1 MDGPARRGGLGAARR
16 SPPDLDFRVVFD
28 SAPVS
33 QLLLDPELVI
43 VAVSDAYLRD
53 TLTTRAQIL
62 GRGIFDVFPDDP
74 GDPNSSGSN
83 MRASV
88 DRVRR
93 RGVTD
98 TMAVQK
104 HSVRRPEA
112 AGGGFEVR
120 YWSPVNSPVP
130 GPRGALYILHRVQNV
145 TEYVRRAEEQT
156 EEQGQTAGLR
166 QRAQHMEA
174 EILARSG
181 ELRDANAALQAAND
195 AKNEFLSRVSHEL
208 RTPLNAVLGF
218 GELLSLGDITSEHSE
233 WVTMILKAGRHLLHL
248 LDDVLDISRIEAGHL
263 SLSLEAVPVA
273 DVVADALD
281 LVRPLAS
288 ARSVRLAPTPAMP
301 ASQYVLADHQRLRQV
316 LLNLLSNAVKYN
328 RPAGAVTT
336 AVQPVPGGRVRIS
349 VTDTG
354 HGISQHALGKL
365 FTPFERLD
373 AARTGIEGTGL
384 GLALSRHL
392 IQTMGGTAGVTSTL
406 GMGSTFWVELPATE
420 PVTVALRAVESDAVV
435 TSRAYAGAKTVLY
448 VEDMIEN
455 VRLVEQ
461 ILKRRPSITLISA
474 MLAGVALDLA
484 RQHHP
489 DLILL
494 DVHLPDM
501 NGGEVIRRLRAHQ
514 ATAAIPVV
522 ILSADATRRQTDD
535 LLAAGAGAYLTKPI
549 RVRELLQTID
559 DVLGEP
565 SPAPVPSAVAR

>member
-1 MDGPARRGGLGAARR
+1 VNDAVELTRLMADGA
-16 SPPDLDFRVVFD
+16 
-28 SAPVS
+28 
-33 QLLLDPELVI
+33 
-43 VAVSDAYLRD
+43 
-53 TLTTRAQIL
+53 
-62 GRGIFDVFPDDP
+62 
-74 GDPNSSGSN
+74 
-83 MRASV
+83 
-88 DRVRR
+88 
-93 RGVTD
+93 GV
-98 TMAVQK
+98 
-104 HSVRRPEA
+104 SVRVAIDPHGDVVVSA
-112 AGGGFEVR
+112 D
-120 YWSPVNSPVP
+120 
-130 GPRGALYILHRVQNV
+130 
-145 TEYVRRAEEQT
+145 
-156 EEQGQTAGLR
+156 R
-166 QRAQHMEA
+166 QR
-174 EILARSG
+174 
-181 ELRDANAALQAAND
+181 
-195 AKNEFLSRVSHEL
+195 
-208 RTPLNAVLGF
+208 
-218 GELLSLGDITSEHSE
+218 LL
-233 WVTMILKAGRHLLHL
+233 
-248 LDDVLDISRIEAGHL
+248 
-263 SLSLEAVPVA
+263 
-273 DVVADALD
+273 
-281 LVRPLAS
+281 
-288 ARSVRLAPTPAMP
+288 
-301 ASQYVLADHQRLRQV
+301 QV

-328 RPAGAVTT
+328 RPAGTVTT
-336 AVQPVPGGRVRIS
+336 AVQLVPGGRLRIS

-373 AARTGIEGTGL
+373 AARAGIEGTGL

-392 IQTMGGTAGVTSTL
+392 IQTMGGATGVTSTL
-406 GMGSTFWVELPATE
+406 GVGSTFWVELPATE
-420 PVTVALRAVESDAVV
+420 PVAVALPAVEPDAVV

>member
-1 MDGPARRGGLGAARR
+1 MEGPAGRGGLGAQRGPA
-16 SPPDLDFRVVFD
+16 PELDFRVVFE

-53 TLTTRAQIL
+53 TMTTRAQIL

-130 GPRGALYILHRVQNV
+130 GPGGPLYILHRVQNV
-145 TEYVRRAEEQT
+145 TEYVRRAEQQT

-166 QRAQHMEA
+166 QRAQQMEA

-181 ELRDANAALQAAND
+181 ELRDSNAALQAAND
-195 AKNEFLSRVSHEL
+195 AKSEFLSRVSHEL

-218 GELLSLGDITSEHSE
+218 GELLSLGDITAEHSE
-233 WVTMILKAGRHLLHL
+233 WVTMILKAGRHLLQL
-248 LDDVLDISRIEAGHL
+248 LDEVLDISRIEAGHL

-373 AARTGIEGTGL
+373 AARAGIEGTGL

-406 GMGSTFWVELPATE
+406 GVGSTFWVELPATE
-420 PVTVALRAVESDAVV
+420 PVAVALPAVEPDAVV

-461 ILKRRPSITLISA
+461 ILKRRPSIALIPA

-501 NGGEVIRRLRAHQ
+501 NAGEVIRRLRADP
-514 ATAAIPVV
+514 ATTAIPIV
-522 ILSADATRRQTDD
+522 ILSADATRGQIDD

-549 RVRELLQTID
+549 RVRDLLQTVD

-565 SPAPVPSAVAR
+565 CPAPGAPVAR